1 MHPLHKLLSGLVRPQ
16 ENAMVEVSRA
26 DYYETLYRE
35 FDSPLMRQIRSEA
48 FGEDIGQCSW
58 VSADE
63 LRRDAQ
69 RLGLSR
75 SSRLLDLG
83 CGPCGPLTFLL
94 ATVGCTG
101 VGLERSAAAIQVG
114 YARAAALGVQDR
126 FAAHAADLNEPLPC
140 ESGAFDAV
148 LAVDA
153 LPHLR
158 DRQALFREVTRVLR
172 PGGRFLFTDPGVL
185 TGAVSSDE
193 IHRRTLHGSMQFAPN
208 GWNERLLETA
218 GLHLLE
224 SEDRTASALRNAS
237 GRLAAMRNHRE
248 ELERLFD
255 AAALQDHHDLLTAVA
270 ELSRR
275 GAVSRIAYV
284 TEVRSPRAS

>member
-1 MHPLHKLLSGLVRPQ
+1 MASGGNP
-16 ENAMVEVSRA
+16 EEDAMVVVPRA

-35 FDSPLMRQIRSEA
+35 FDSPLMRQMRREA

-69 RLGLSR
+69 RLGLSA

-83 CGPCGPLTFLL
+83 SGPCGPLTFLL

-101 VGLERSAAAIQVG
+101 VGLERNASAIQAG
-114 YARAAALGVQDR
+114 YSRAAALGVQDR
-126 FAAHAADLNEPLPC
+126 FSAHVADLNDPIPC
-140 ESGAFDAV
+140 ESGTFDAV
-148 LAVDA
+148 LSVDV

-158 DRQALFREVTRVLR
+158 DRQALFREVTKVLR
-172 PGGRFLFTDPGVL
+172 PGGRFLFTDPGVI

-193 IHRRTLHGSMQFAPN
+193 IHRRTLHGSMQFVPI
-208 GWNERLLETA
+208 GWNERLLETV
-218 GLHLLE
+218 GLRLLE
-224 SEDRTASALRNAS
+224 SEDRTASAFRNAS

-255 AAALQDHHDLLTAVA
+255 AASIQSQNDLLIVVA

-275 GAVSRIAYV
+275 GAVSRIVYL
-284 TEVRSPRAS
+284 TEVRPPSAG